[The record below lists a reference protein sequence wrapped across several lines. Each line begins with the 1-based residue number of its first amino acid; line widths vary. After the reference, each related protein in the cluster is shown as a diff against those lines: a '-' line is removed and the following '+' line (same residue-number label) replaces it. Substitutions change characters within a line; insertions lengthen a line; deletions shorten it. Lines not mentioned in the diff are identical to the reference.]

1 MKISN
6 FSDEF
11 NDVKVVDGIYFN
23 DERGSLKKVMYGD
36 KLKSLIDPICEVII
50 STSKKNVIRGLH
62 FQNPTRYIKT
72 CYLCKR

>member
-36 KLKSLIDPICEVII
+36 KLKSLIDPI
-50 STSKKNVIRGLH
+50 
-62 FQNPTRYIKT
+62 
-72 CYLCKR
+72 

>member
-36 KLKSLIDPICEVII
+36 KLKVL
-50 STSKKNVIRGLH
+50 
-62 FQNPTRYIKT
+62 
-72 CYLCKR
+72 